1 MKKTMTQIMTG
12 LMALFIAI
20 PMAFAISVETA
31 KQQGL
36 VGERADGLL
45 GIVSGATPEVKQMV
59 DQTNADRMNK
69 YRAIATKN
77 GTDVSQV
84 QALAG
89 KKLIEKAAPGEY
101 IQNAG
106 GGWQKK

>member
-1 MKKTMTQIMTG
+1 MKKTITKIMTG
-12 LMALFIAI
+12 LMALFIVI
-20 PMAFAISVETA
+20 PMAFAMSVDTA

-36 VGERADGLL
+36 VGERTDGLL

-59 DQTNADRMNK
+59 EQTNADRMNK
-69 YRAIATKN
+69 YRAIAGKN
-77 GTDVSQV
+77 GTNVSQV